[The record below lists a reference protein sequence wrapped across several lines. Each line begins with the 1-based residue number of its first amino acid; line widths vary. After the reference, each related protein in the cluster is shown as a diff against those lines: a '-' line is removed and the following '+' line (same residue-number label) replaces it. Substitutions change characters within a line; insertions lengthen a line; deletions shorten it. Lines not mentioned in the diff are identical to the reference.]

1 MSETAP
7 PLPLFFTRVVG
18 VNPKLH
24 GDLRLNRGTDYR
36 FAAAAHSIPLGLG
49 EFEIASRHYP
59 ILFTAGTNPVPV
71 ALVGLGEHGNLFVNP
86 DGTWRADSYVPAYCR
101 AFPFVFVE
109 DAPANTTFVAMQAEA
124 ACLGTETG
132 QNLFEDETP
141 TQALNDAIGFC
152 ATLRD
157 SLRAAGAMARAMEE
171 AGLLQDEEATVNFT
185 AGGGTRVRGFKVLKP
200 GALETVSD
208 EIFLDWRRRGWLPSI
223 YAHLL
228 AAGQWARLI
237 DLAAQR
243 NPATSA

>member
-7 PLPLFFTRVVG
+7 VLPLFFTRVVG

-24 GDLRLNRGTDYR
+24 AGLRLDRGTDYR
-36 FAAAAHSIPLGLG
+36 FAAGAHSIPLGLG

-59 ILFTAGTNPVPV
+59 ILFTAGANPVPV
-71 ALVGLGEHGNLFVNP
+71 ALVGLGEQGNLFVNS

-109 DAPANTTFVAMQAEA
+109 DAAAGTTYVGMEEAA
-124 ACLGTETG
+124 ACLGTEAG
-132 QNLFEDETP
+132 QPLFEDEAP

-157 SLRAAGAMARAMEE
+157 SLRAAGTLASALQA

-200 GALETVSD
+200 GALEAVSD
-208 EIFLDWRRRGWLPSI
+208 ETFLDWRHRGWLPAI

-237 DLAAQR
+237 DLAAAR
-243 NPATSA
+243 K